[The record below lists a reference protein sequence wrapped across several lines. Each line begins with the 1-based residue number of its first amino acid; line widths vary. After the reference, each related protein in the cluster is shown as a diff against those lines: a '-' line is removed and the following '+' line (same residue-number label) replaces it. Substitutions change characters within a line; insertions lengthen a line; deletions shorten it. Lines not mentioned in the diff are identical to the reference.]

1 MDRQAQFE
9 QMSIRMGDK
18 AVVLGQIG
26 TNACIMAIVSA
37 DVAQATMFNLKKN
50 SHSL

>member
-1 MDRQAQFE
+1 
-9 QMSIRMGDK
+9 MSIRMGDR

-37 DVAQATMFNLKKN
+37 DAAQATLFNLKKGQI
-50 SHSL
+50 SSA